1 MKESVK
7 DQELE
12 VVVGGTAEE
21 IDAIIRK
28 FRYYGYDQQAD
39 RLVKSGSIRFGDT
52 LSKILEEM
60 GFPYKL
66 TLYADYE
73 QQNLGSL
80 DGGFAG
86 HLRIMDALDDFLYH
100 LKNGINW

>member
-1 MKESVK
+1 
-7 DQELE
+7 
-12 VVVGGTAEE
+12 
-21 IDAIIRK
+21 
-28 FRYYGYDQQAD
+28 
-39 RLVKSGSIRFGDT
+39 
-52 LSKILEEM
+52 M

>member
-12 VVVGGTAEE
+12 TIVGGTAEE
-21 IDAIIRK
+21 IDAIIQK

-73 QQNLGSL
+73 QQKRSVREYLCSSCS
-80 DGGFAG
+80 DGDGFSFGGKSA
-86 HLRIMDALDDFLYH
+86 DSAAL
-100 LKNGINW
+100 